1 MSCQHPSA
9 SPLVSLRAAPQLEP
23 PNEAS
28 EGMQLR
34 QQNFGNTV
42 EFYAPGL
49 KRWQTRE
56 WQPEKNNRFLPIS
69 VTGSACALQCDHC
82 QSKVL
87 EGMITVPEG
96 GIFELARRLQTQG
109 TDGVLVSGG
118 SKTNGEVPLS
128 PHLEG
133 LRRIKEELGMRVIVH
148 SGVVAPEL
156 AVELA
161 GALVDGVMLDI
172 IGADETVE
180 EVYHL
185 NRTTADFERSLE
197 SLTGQDLNVIPH
209 IVLGLHYG
217 RLVGEWR
224 ALEMIAR
231 YPVSALILVVLS
243 PLVGTPMADIAPP
256 PLEEVSRFF
265 AHARQEM
272 PRTPINLGCGR
283 PMGTMKIALD
293 KSAVDNGLNGIA
305 YPAAGIVEYAQSCG
319 LQPRYFE
326 YCCSLTWTN
335 H

>member
-1 MSCQHPSA
+1 VSCHHTST
-9 SPLVSLRAAPQLEP
+9 SSLVSLRVAPVLEP
-23 PNEAS
+23 PREVT

-34 QQNFGNTV
+34 QENFGSTV

-118 SKTNGEVPLS
+118 SKTNGEVPLW

-133 LRRIKEELGMRVIVH
+133 MRRIKEELGMRVIVH
-148 SGVVAPEL
+148 SGVVAPDLAAEL
-156 AVELA
+156 AAVR
-161 GALVDGVMLDI
+161 VDGVMLDI
-172 IGADETVE
+172 IGTDETIE

-185 NRTTADFERSLE
+185 ELTTADFERSLE
-197 SLTGQDLNVIPH
+197 SLTDQGLSVIPH

-217 RLVGEWR
+217 RLVGEWG

-231 YPVSALILVVLS
+231 YPVSTLILVVLS
-243 PLVGTPMADIAPP
+243 PLVGTPMAEVAPP
-256 PLEEVSRFF
+256 PLDDVNRFF

-272 PRTPINLGCGR
+272 PNTPINLGCGR
-283 PMGTMKIALD
+283 PMGTMKVALD

-305 YPAAGIVEYAQSCG
+305 YPADGIVEYAQSCG
-319 LQPRYFE
+319 LKPRFFE
-326 YCCSLTWTN
+326 YCCSLTWT
-335 H
+335 